1 MEVSVPPRRGGLPSH
16 GGHSECLLGGRRDV
30 ESAGASGEVPGAHGR
45 PEVRLGGAALRL
57 QRAGGGARQH
67 SAQLCETHNR
77 RQSHAAPCTS
87 ARRVAYKKDTKVKDA
102 ATFIIQREDH
112 TLGNVIRHKL
122 LEDQDVIFA
131 AYRIPHPLEHVM
143 HLRVQTNGCGGGAPL
158 PRAAREAVR

>member
-1 MEVSVPPRRGGLPSH
+1 MSATAPPLVP
-16 GGHSECLLGGRRDV
+16 V
-30 ESAGASGEVPGAHGR
+30 GR
-45 PEVRLGGAALRL
+45 PATEEIDLTAK
-57 QRAGGGARQH
+57 
-67 SAQLCETHNR
+67 C
-77 RQSHAAPCTS
+77 
-87 ARRVAYKKDTKVKDA
+87 KDTKVKDA